1 VNFQFKNVKAMST
14 KIFLFLVVWTGSL
27 FMING
32 CKGGVAGTDEII
44 ETEKSAAIAGDCIV
58 SGTITE
64 EDAKALL
71 FMMDEEKMA
80 RDVYTWF
87 STKYNLPVFKNISKS
102 EGIHMKAVGNLIA
115 GFKLTYTGSDVSG
128 EFVNADIKKLY
139 KNLTEAGSVSLEE
152 ALKAGALIEETD
164 ILDLEEEI
172 MKTANPS
179 VKLVFGNLLKGSEN
193 HLRAFTGVLKVR
205 KIMYEPVLLSID
217 YYKAVL
223 DKTSATIN
231 YEGKRAK

>member
-1 VNFQFKNVKAMST
+1 MST
-14 KIFLFLVVWTGSL
+14 KIFLFLMVWTGSF
-27 FMING
+27 FMFNG
-32 CKGGVAGTDEII
+32 CKDSIAGTDEII
-44 ETEKSAAIAGDCIV
+44 ETEKSASIAGDCPV

-80 RDVYTWF
+80 RDVYINF

-115 GFKLTYTGSDVSG
+115 GFNLTYTGSDVPG
-128 EFVNADIKKLY
+128 EFVNADIKKIY
-139 KNLTEAGSVSLEE
+139 KDLTEAGSVSLEE

-172 MKTANPS
+172 MKTANTS
-179 VKLVFGNLLKGSEN
+179 VKLVFGNLLKASEN

-205 KIMYEPVLLSID
+205 KIIYEPVLLSSE
-217 YYKAVL
+217 YYIAVL
-223 DKTSATIN
+223 AKATKSVN
-231 YEGKRAK
+231 YDGKRAK